1 MLLHQSLNMGM
12 VLGSVPS
19 QRAGKLKTQS
29 IHALDLIPVC
39 LRGAQSAQGSAH
51 WDRTG
56 GIGHWN
62 SPIPSTHSPLDEG
75 IGKKSER
82 L

>member
-1 MLLHQSLNMGM
+1 LLLHQSLNMGM

-56 GIGHWN
+56 GDRALEQPHTQHPQ
-62 SPIPSTHSPLDEG
+62 SPG
-75 IGKKSER
+75 
-82 L
+82 